1 METEPGPDAADGG
14 SSHHPDQSGHT
25 VPTANGSA
33 AAASP
38 GPASPGTVT
47 VTGSGT
53 AEAAPDLM
61 VVSIGVECRA
71 ESVQD
76 AFARAGAGSAAVTAA
91 FRRHGVAGPDIRTAG
106 LNVRAD
112 LVWRE
117 GEGQK
122 VTGYVAAATLTVRL
136 RALGPAAAAIS
147 EAVDAGGNDV
157 RLNGLDLTF
166 SDDAAVRARAR
177 EAAWLDAL
185 AVASQY
191 AHLASSR
198 LGQGAVRGRKR
209 SRPNSRTAAPH
220 AARRRRRKPCRGGR
234 RIKGR
239 GVHHCGVG
247 ARGRLLGGL
256 SNARGHQP
264 ALTGVRTYLRIEA

>member
-1 METEPGPDAADGG
+1 METEPGPDAAGGG
-14 SSHHPDQSGHT
+14 SSQHPDQSGHT

-47 VTGSGT
+47 VTGSGI

-71 ESVQD
+71 QSVQD

-91 FRRHGVAGPDIRTAG
+91 FRQHGVAGPDIRTAG

-157 RLNGLDLTF
+157 RLNGLELTF

-185 AVASQY
+185 AVARQY

-198 LGQGAVRGRKR
+198 LGQVLSVADNVPGQSPVPVARMQRAAAVESLAVEAGESKVEA
-209 SRPNSRTAAPH
+209 SIT
-220 AARRRRRKPCRGGR
+220 
-234 RIKGR
+234 
-239 GVHHCGVG
+239 VVWE
-247 ARGRLLGGL
+247 LLAG
-256 SNARGHQP
+256 
-264 ALTGVRTYLRIEA
+264 T